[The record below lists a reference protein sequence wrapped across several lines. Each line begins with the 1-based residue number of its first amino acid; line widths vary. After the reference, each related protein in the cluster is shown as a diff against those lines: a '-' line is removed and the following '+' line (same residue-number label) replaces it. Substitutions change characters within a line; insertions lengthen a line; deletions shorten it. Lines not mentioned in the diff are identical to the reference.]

1 MIPIINL
8 RKAFPYWL
16 RTLDASVGLSTMI
29 KTIPRNLSPKSSDSK
44 LLMVSSTSFNSA
56 LASSILIGAFPQIFP

>member
-1 MIPIINL
+1 MVPIISL
-8 RKAFPYWL
+8 IKAFPYWL

-44 LLMVSSTSFNSA
+44 LLIVSSTSFNSF
-56 LASSILIGAFPQIFP
+56 LASSILIGSFPQNFP